1 LRLALGAS
9 LALMALSL
17 PVFPKILQAVGN
29 NLAATFVLI
38 AALAW
43 HIRHP
48 SLASGP
54 HSVAPP
60 GKI

>member
-1 LRLALGAS
+1 
-9 LALMALSL
+9 MALSL

-43 HIRHP
+43 HILNTPPARD
-48 SLASGP
+48 P
-54 HSVAPP
+54 HSAAQPR
-60 GKI
+60 I